1 MRWCWISTLAGD
13 SSPPRTRRSTSPLA
27 CCSASGRRNSG
38 PAASFRPV
46 NSAGTRP
53 LPASEIAALT
63 GGRLVGPGTVT
74 VAGIAPLQRA
84 GPGDLSFLAS
94 PRYVPYF
101 ERTSASVVLVAPSL
115 EGSAGGP
122 ETRIIVDDPYAALLV
137 VLPVLY
143 PQSVWEAGVHPTA
156 VVGRGATWLE
166 PVEIGAHAV
175 IGAGVQLG
183 HNVRIGAGCVLGD
196 GVAVGDDTQLY
207 PGVTLYAGTA
217 LGKRVI
223 VHAGA
228 VLGSDGFGYIP
239 GKGGEAHR
247 KIPHVGRCLIGDDIE
262 IGANTCIDRGSVDD
276 TVIGSGTK
284 IDNLVH
290 IAHNVRIGARCL
302 IMAQAGIAGSVQVED
317 DVIIAGQAGISDHLT
332 IGRGA
337 RLLVQAGTIADI
349 PAEATYFGTP
359 ARTHREFL
367 RAQLALYRL
376 AKIVDDLERL
386 VQSKSAPATE
396 APPAA
401 TER

>member
-1 MRWCWISTLAGD
+1 M
-13 SSPPRTRRSTSPLA
+13 
-27 CCSASGRRNSG
+27 
-38 PAASFRPV
+38 
-46 NSAGTRP
+46 
-53 LPASEIAALT
+53 
-63 GGRLVGPGTVT
+63 GPGAVT

-94 PRYVPYF
+94 ARYAPYF
-101 ERTSASVVLVAPSL
+101 ERTSASVVLVAPAL
-115 EGSAGGP
+115 ESTPGGP
-122 ETRIIVDDPYAALLV
+122 ETRIIVADPYAALLV

-143 PQSVWEAGVHPTA
+143 PQAVWEAGVHPTA
-156 VVGRGATWLE
+156 VIGRGAVWQE
-166 PVEIGAHAV
+166 PVAIGAHAV
-175 IGAGVQLG
+175 IGHGVQLG
-183 HNVRIGAGCVLGD
+183 KNVRIGAGCVLGD

-207 PGVTLYAGTA
+207 PRVTLYSGTA

-239 GKGGEAHR
+239 GKGGEEHR

-302 IMAQAGIAGSVQVED
+302 IMALAGIAGSCQVED
-317 DVIIAGQAGISDHLT
+317 DVIIAGQVGIADHLT

-337 RLLVQAGTIADI
+337 RLLVQSGYIADV
-349 PAEATYFGTP
+349 PAEATMFGYP
-359 ARTHREFL
+359 ARPHREFL
-367 RAQLALYRL
+367 RAQATMYRL
-376 AKIVDDLERL
+376 AKIVDELEEL
-386 VQSKSAPATE
+386 VKSKSETPT
-396 APPAA
+396 AA
-401 TER
+401 TESQP

>member
-1 MRWCWISTLAGD
+1 MNA
-13 SSPPRTRRSTSPLA
+13 
-27 CCSASGRRNSG
+27 
-38 PAASFRPV
+38 
-46 NSAGTRP
+46 AGTRP
-53 LPASEIAALT
+53 LSASEIAALT

-74 VAGIAPLQRA
+74 VAGVAPLERA

-94 PRYVPYF
+94 PRYAPYF
-101 ERTSASVVLVAPSL
+101 ERTSASVVLVAPEL
-115 EGSAGGP
+115 EATAGGP
-122 ETRIIVDDPYAALLV
+122 ETRIIVPEPYAALLV

-143 PQSVWEAGVHPTA
+143 PQAVWEAGVHPTA
-156 VVGRGATWLE
+156 AIGRGTTWQE
-166 PVEIGAHAV
+166 PVAIGSHASL
-175 IGAGVQLG
+175 GSDVQLG
-183 HNVRIGAGCVLGD
+183 RNVRIGAGCVLGD

-228 VLGSDGFGYIP
+228 VLGSDGFGYVP

-262 IGANTCIDRGSVDD
+262 IGANTCVDRGSVDD

-317 DVIIAGQAGISDHLT
+317 DVIIAGQVGISDHLT

-337 RLLVQAGTIADI
+337 RLLVQSGYIGNVPAG
-349 PAEATYFGTP
+349 ATMFGYP
-359 ARTHREFL
+359 ARPHREFL
-367 RAQLALYRL
+367 RAQAALYRL
-376 AKIVDDLERL
+376 SRIVDELEAL
-386 VQSKSAPATE
+386 VKPASHS
-396 APPAA
+396 PDH
-401 TER
+401 

>member
-1 MRWCWISTLAGD
+1 MRTRGED
-13 SSPPRTRRSTSPLA
+13 SSRRWTPRSTSPRE
-27 CCSASGRRNSG
+27 CCSACRGRSSRRRV
-38 PAASFRPV
+38 RPPM

-53 LPASEIAALT
+53 LSASEIAALT

-74 VAGIAPLQRA
+74 VAGIAPLERA
-84 GPGDLSFLAS
+84 GPGDLSFLAA
-94 PRYVPYF
+94 PRCVPSLQ
-101 ERTSASVVLVAPSL
+101 RTSASVVLVAPSL
-115 EGSAGGP
+115 ESSEGGP

-143 PQSVWEAGVHPTA
+143 PQAVWEAGVHPTA
-156 VVGRGATWLE
+156 VVGQGATWQE
-166 PVEIGAHAV
+166 PVAIGPHVV
-175 IGAGVQLG
+175 IGRGVQLG
-183 HNVRIGAGCVLGD
+183 RNVRIGAGCVLED
-196 GVAVGDDTQLY
+196 GVAVGDDTELY
-207 PGVTLYAGTA
+207 PGVTLYSGTA

-317 DVIIAGQAGISDHLT
+317 DVIIGGQSGVSDHLP

-337 RLLVQAGTIADI
+337 RVLVQSGPHANGA
-349 PAEATYFGTP
+349 PKATMFGTP
-359 ARTHREFL
+359 
-367 RAQLALYRL
+367 
-376 AKIVDDLERL
+376 
-386 VQSKSAPATE
+386 PP

-401 TER
+401 

>member
-1 MRWCWISTLAGD
+1 M
-13 SSPPRTRRSTSPLA
+13 
-27 CCSASGRRNSG
+27 
-38 PAASFRPV
+38 

-63 GGRLVGPGTVT
+63 GGRLVGPGTTT
-74 VAGIAPLQRA
+74 VAGIAPLERA

-94 PRYVPYF
+94 PRYAPYF
-101 ERTSASVVLVAPSL
+101 QRTSASVVLVANGL
-115 EGSAGGP
+115 EQTEGGP
-122 ETRIIVDDPYAALLV
+122 ETRIIVPDPYAALLV

-143 PQSVWEAGVHPTA
+143 PQAVWEAGVHPTA
-156 VVGRGATWLE
+156 VVGRGATWQE
-166 PVEIGAHAV
+166 PVEIGPHAV
-175 IGAGVQLG
+175 LGHGVQLG
-183 HNVRIGAGCVLGD
+183 RNVRIGAGCVLGD
-196 GVAVGDDTQLY
+196 GVAVGDDSQLY

-228 VLGSDGFGYIP
+228 VIGSDGFGYIP
-239 GKGGEAHR
+239 GKGGESHR

-302 IMAQAGIAGSVQVED
+302 IMAQAGIAGSCQVED
-317 DVIIAGQAGISDHLT
+317 DVIIAGQAGVSDHIT

-337 RLLVQAGTIADI
+337 RLLVQSGTIADI
-349 PAEATYFGTP
+349 PADATYFGTL
-359 ARTHREFL
+359 ARPHREYL
-367 RAQLALYRL
+367 RGEAALYRL
-376 AKIVDDLERL
+376 AKIVGQLEDL
-386 VQSKSAPATE
+386 VKKSAPPAPLAPL
-396 APPAA
+396 APPATPA
-401 TER
+401 GPVSGAPDASSKQ

>member
-1 MRWCWISTLAGD
+1 M
-13 SSPPRTRRSTSPLA
+13 
-27 CCSASGRRNSG
+27 
-38 PAASFRPV
+38 

-53 LPASEIAALT
+53 LAASEIAALT

-74 VAGIAPLQRA
+74 VAGIAPLERA

-94 PRYVPYF
+94 PRYAPYF
-101 ERTSASVVLVAPSL
+101 ERTSASVVLVAPAL
-115 EGSAGGP
+115 EGTNGGP
-122 ETRIIVDDPYAALLV
+122 ETRIVVPDPYAALLV

-143 PQSVWEAGVHPTA
+143 PQAVWEAGVHPTA
-156 VVGRGATWLE
+156 VIGRGATWQE
-166 PVEIGAHAV
+166 PIAIGPHAV
-175 IGAGVQLG
+175 IGHEVQLG
-183 HNVRIGAGCVLGD
+183 RNVRIGPACVLGD
-196 GVAVGDDTQLY
+196 GVAVGDDTELY

-239 GKGGEAHR
+239 GKDGEAHR

-276 TVIGSGTK
+276 TVVGTGTK

-302 IMAQAGIAGSVQVED
+302 IMAEAGIAGSVQVED
-317 DVIIAGQAGISDHLT
+317 EAIIAGQSGIGDHIT

-337 RLLVQAGTIADI
+337 RLLVQAGIISDVPPGITMSG
-349 PAEATYFGTP
+349 YP
-359 ARTHREFL
+359 ARPHREYL
-367 RAQLALYRL
+367 RAQAALYRL
-376 AKIVDDLERL
+376 MAVGGELEDPVEAKHGAER
-386 VQSKSAPATE
+386 
-396 APPAA
+396 
-401 TER
+401 